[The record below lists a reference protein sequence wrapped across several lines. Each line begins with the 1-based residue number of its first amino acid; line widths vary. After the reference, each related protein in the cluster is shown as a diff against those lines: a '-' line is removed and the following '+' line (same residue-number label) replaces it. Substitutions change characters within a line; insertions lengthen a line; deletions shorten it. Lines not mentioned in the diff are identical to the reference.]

1 MKVSDLSTT
10 MTSAYQVHLLDT
22 SRDHNSAT
30 ALQNLVLRADIPK
43 PIPGPG
49 EVLVRIRAAALN
61 YRDLLVLIS
70 SPLYI
75 PTTSGI
81 SPLADG
87 AGTIEATGPGSA
99 WKDSI
104 GTKVLL
110 VTNQAWIGGS
120 DAAQYKVERTLGAG
134 DVDGTL
140 RQYAVVADNLLV
152 KSPKNLNHEEAASM
166 VAAGGTAIN
175 ALSSID
181 IREGITVLTQGTG
194 GVSCFAIQASQPRR
208 ICFDFDT
215 HS

>member
-1 MKVSDLSTT
+1 
-10 MTSAYQVHLLDT
+10 MTSAYQIYLIDT

-30 ALQNLVLRADIPK
+30 VLQNLVLRTDIPK

-49 EVLVRIRAAALN
+49 EVLVRVRAAALN
-61 YRDLLVLIS
+61 YRDLLVLVN

-87 AGTIEATGPGSA
+87 AGTIEETGSGSV

-104 GTKVLL
+104 GTNVLL
-110 VTNQAWIGGS
+110 VTNQAWIDGS
-120 DAAQYKVERTLGAG
+120 DAAQYKVEKTLGAA

-140 RQYAVVADNLLV
+140 RQYATVADHLLI
-152 KSPKNLNHEEAASM
+152 KAPKNLSYEETASM

-175 ALSSID
+175 ALRSID
-181 IREGITVLTQGTG
+181 IKKGTTVLTQGTG
-194 GVSCFAIQASQPRR
+194 VVSCFAIKVNQP
-208 ICFDFDT
+208 
-215 HS
+215 S